1 MDRQYKQ
8 LGKMTEFKAEETGEF
23 RATFSTM
30 NVIDLHGDVTL
41 PGAFKQGQEV
51 RISYWAHRWGDLP
64 VGKGAIFADDTR
76 AWVDGKFF
84 LDTDGG
90 VQTYRTVKNLG
101 TLQEWSYGFQ
111 IEKQSYGT
119 FAERDVRFL
128 EKVDVFEVSPVL
140 LGAGRNTGTD
150 TIKAFEWEGED
161 GTWKFADHTCRMLV
175 SVESFV
181 ERAKSLNSLR
191 AKEGRV
197 LSASN
202 RQRLM
207 DVAGQMGDLK
217 NVLDELVAATA
228 PKSADNQVTKD
239 MLHSLQLQVLA
250 TDSKVREVLSGV

>member
-1 MDRQYKQ
+1 
-8 LGKMTEFKAEETGEF
+8 
-23 RATFSTM
+23 
-30 NVIDLHGDVTL
+30 
-41 PGAFKQGQEV
+41 
-51 RISYWAHRWGDLP
+51 
-64 VGKGAIFADDTR
+64 
-76 AWVDGKFF
+76 
-84 LDTDGG
+84 
-90 VQTYRTVKNLG
+90 
-101 TLQEWSYGFQ
+101 
-111 IEKQSYGT
+111 
-119 FAERDVRFL
+119 
-128 EKVDVFEVSPVL
+128 
-140 LGAGRNTGTD
+140 
-150 TIKAFEWEGED
+150 
-161 GTWKFADHTCRMLV
+161 MLV